1 MNVDELY
8 QKHKEKHDAV
18 AQHIKDLAKK
28 HNVSRSMVRLQSLLV
43 NKMYEYD
50 QEMPESHTADYYR
63 FGNVRE
69 NFIFANRIKRHICHV

>member
-28 HNVSRSMVRLQSLLV
+28 HNVSRPMVRLQSLLMH
-43 NKMYEYD
+43 KMYEYD
-50 QEMPESHTADYYR
+50 QEMPHEHIEDQPTASK
-63 FGNVRE
+63 E
-69 NFIFANRIKRHICHV
+69 NNTVENITPGK